1 MGVRSIRL
9 LGKDVIVI
17 KIRQNFW
24 FSERDNISNYVKVI
38 TVVPAPYFLWFDGI
52 LEQTMNH
59 IFDITGA

>member
-1 MGVRSIRL
+1 MGVKLIRL
-9 LGKDVIVI
+9 LGKDIIVI
-17 KIRQNFW
+17 KNCQKFW

-59 IFDITGA
+59 IFVITGA